1 MTNDE
6 DKKMKKK
13 IILIED
19 DENLR
24 RGISFY
30 LEQEDYEVFVNG
42 RVKGALGLIQETS
55 PDLIILDV
63 TLPDGNGFELC
74 QEIRQVSTV
83 PLFFLTAHD
92 LESDILTGLSIGGD
106 DYLTKPFSL
115 AILKAKVA
123 LLFKKQE
130 DRTKKIVLQP
140 FVLNL
145 DSHRLFKNDV
155 EIPLSTTEFRLINYL
170 MKNAGI
176 VLEKELLLEALWDDQ
191 GKFVDE
197 NVLSVNIRR
206 IRLKIEAD
214 PKNPQYI
221 ETIRGIGYLWK
232 RGE

>member
-1 MTNDE
+1 
-6 DKKMKKK
+6 MKKK

-30 LEQEDYEVFVNG
+30 LEQEGYEVVINN
-42 RVKGALGLIQETS
+42 RVQGAVELIQEML

-74 QEIRQVSTV
+74 QQIRTFSAV

-115 AILKAKVA
+115 AILRAKVA

-130 DRTKKIVLQP
+130 NRSQKIESPP

-145 DSHRLFKNDV
+145 DNHRLFKYDREV
-155 EIPLSTTEFRLINYL
+155 LLSSTEFRLINYL

-176 VLEKELLLEALWDDQ
+176 VLEKELLLENLWDDQ

-197 NVLSVNIRR
+197 NALSVNIRR
-206 IRLKIEAD
+206 IRLKIEED
-214 PKNPQYI
+214 PKHPQYI
-221 ETIRGIGYLWK
+221 ETVRGVGYIWK

>member
-1 MTNDE
+1 M
-6 DKKMKKK
+6 
-13 IILIED
+13 ED

-42 RVKGALGLIQETS
+42 GVKGALGLIQETS

-83 PLFFLTAHD
+83 SIFFLTAHD

-145 DSHRLFKNDV
+145 DSHRLFKNDM

-176 VLEKELLLEALWDDQ
+176 VLEKELLLEVLWDDQ

-206 IRLKIEAD
+206 IRLKIEVD

>member
-1 MTNDE
+1 
-6 DKKMKKK
+6 MKKK

-30 LEQEDYEVFVNG
+30 LEQEGYEVFTNN
-42 RVKGALGLIQETS
+42 RVQGTVELIHEIL

-74 QEIRQVSTV
+74 QEIRKDSSV
-83 PLFFLTAHD
+83 PIFFLTAHD
-92 LESDILTGLSIGGD
+92 LESDVLTGLSIGGD

-115 AILKAKVA
+115 AILKAKIA
-123 LLFKKQE
+123 LLFKKEENRINQIE
-130 DRTKKIVLQP
+130 LPP

-145 DSHRLFKNDV
+145 DNHRLFKHDQ
-155 EIPLSTTEFRLINYL
+155 EIFISSTEFRLIDYL

-176 VLEKELLLEALWDDQ
+176 VLEKELLLENLWDDK
-191 GKFVDE
+191 GNFVDE
-197 NVLSVNIRR
+197 NILSVNIRR
-206 IRLKIEAD
+206 IRLKIEED

-221 ETIRGIGYLWK
+221 ETVRGVGYIWK
-232 RGE
+232 RSD

>member
-42 RVKGALGLIQETS
+42 GVKGALGLIQETS

-74 QEIRQVSTV
+74 REIRQVSTV

>member
-1 MTNDE
+1 
-6 DKKMKKK
+6 MKKK
-13 IILIED
+13 IFLIED

-30 LEQEDYEVFVNG
+30 LEQEGYEVFINN
-42 RVKGALGLIQETS
+42 RVQGAVKLIQEKL
-55 PDLIILDV
+55 PDLVILDV

-74 QEIRQVSTV
+74 QKIRTFSAV

-115 AILKAKVA
+115 AILRAKVA

-130 DRTKKIVLQP
+130 NRSQKIELPP

-145 DSHRLFKNDV
+145 DNHRLFKYDREV
-155 EIPLSTTEFRLINYL
+155 PLSSTEFRLINYL

-176 VLEKELLLEALWDDQ
+176 VLEKELLLENLWDDQ

-197 NVLSVNIRR
+197 NALSVNIRR
-206 IRLKIEAD
+206 IRLKIEED
-214 PKNPQYI
+214 PKHPQYI
-221 ETIRGIGYLWK
+221 QTVRGVGYIWK

>member
-1 MTNDE
+1 
-6 DKKMKKK
+6 MKKK

-30 LEQEDYEVFVNG
+30 LEQEGYEVIVIN
-42 RVKGALGLIQETS
+42 RVQGSIEKIRKNS

-74 QEIRQVSTV
+74 QEIREFSDI
-83 PLFFLTAHD
+83 PIFFLTAHD

-123 LLFKKQE
+123 LVFKKKE
-130 DRTKKIVLQP
+130 DQSRKIELPP
-140 FVLNL
+140 FTLNL
-145 DSHRLFKNDV
+145 DTHRLFKNGQ
-155 EIPLSTTEFRLINYL
+155 EIPMSSTEFRLINYL

-176 VLEKELLLEALWDDQ
+176 VLEKEALLETLWDDQ

-197 NVLSVNIRR
+197 NALSVNIRR
-206 IRLKIEAD
+206 IRVKLEED
-214 PKNPQYI
+214 PKKPKYI
-221 ETIRGIGYLWK
+221 ETVRGVGYLWK
-232 RGE
+232 RRE

>member
-1 MTNDE
+1 MT
-6 DKKMKKK
+6 KK

-30 LEQEDYEVFVNG
+30 LEQEGYEVIVIN
-42 RVKGALGLIQETS
+42 RVQGSIEKIRKNS

-74 QEIRQVSTV
+74 QEIWKFSAV
-83 PLFFLTAHD
+83 PIFFLTAHD

-123 LLFKKQE
+123 LVFKKKE
-130 DRTKKIVLQP
+130 DQSRKIELPP
-140 FVLNL
+140 FMLNL
-145 DSHRLFKNDV
+145 DTHRLFKNGQ
-155 EIPLSTTEFRLINYL
+155 EIPMSSTEFRLINYL

-176 VLEKELLLEALWDDQ
+176 VLEKEALLETLWDDQ

-197 NVLSVNIRR
+197 NALSVNIRR
-206 IRLKIEAD
+206 IRVKLEED
-214 PKNPQYI
+214 PKKPKYI
-221 ETIRGIGYLWK
+221 ETVRGVGYLWK
-232 RGE
+232 RRE

>member
-1 MTNDE
+1 
-6 DKKMKKK
+6 MKKK

-42 RVKGALGLIQETS
+42 GVKGALGLIQETS

-83 PLFFLTAHD
+83 SIFFLTAHD

-145 DSHRLFKNDV
+145 DSYRLFKNDV

>member
-1 MTNDE
+1 
-6 DKKMKKK
+6 MKKK

-42 RVKGALGLIQETS
+42 GVKGALGLIQETS

-74 QEIRQVSTV
+74 REIRQVSTV

>member
-1 MTNDE
+1 
-6 DKKMKKK
+6 MKKK

-42 RVKGALGLIQETS
+42 GVKGALGLIQETS

-83 PLFFLTAHD
+83 SIFFLTAHD

-145 DSHRLFKNDV
+145 DSHRLFKNDM

-176 VLEKELLLEALWDDQ
+176 VLEKELLLEVLWDDQ

-206 IRLKIEAD
+206 IRLKIEVD

>member
-1 MTNDE
+1 
-6 DKKMKKK
+6 MKKK
-13 IILIED
+13 IFLIED

-30 LEQEDYEVFVNG
+30 LEQEGYEVFINN
-42 RVKGALGLIQETS
+42 RVQGAVELIQEKL
-55 PDLIILDV
+55 PDLVILDV

-74 QEIRQVSTV
+74 QKIRTFSAV

-115 AILKAKVA
+115 AILRAKVA
-123 LLFKKQE
+123 LLFKKKENRSQ
-130 DRTKKIVLQP
+130 KIELPP

-145 DSHRLFKNDV
+145 DNHRLFKYDREV
-155 EIPLSTTEFRLINYL
+155 PLSSTEFRLINYL

-176 VLEKELLLEALWDDQ
+176 VLEKELLLENLWDDQ

-197 NVLSVNIRR
+197 NALSVNIRR
-206 IRLKIEAD
+206 IRLKIEED
-214 PKNPQYI
+214 PKHPQYI
-221 ETIRGIGYLWK
+221 QTIRGVGYIWK

>member
-1 MTNDE
+1 
-6 DKKMKKK
+6 MKKK

-30 LEQEDYEVFVNG
+30 LEQEGYQVLINS
-42 RVKGALGLIQETS
+42 RVSGTIELIKDTS

-74 QEIRQVSTV
+74 KKIRTFFTA
-83 PLFFLTAHD
+83 PIFFLTAHD

-123 LLFKKQE
+123 LIVKKQI
-130 DRTKKIVLQP
+130 DRAKTIELLP

-145 DSHRLFKNDV
+145 DTHRLFKNDQ
-155 EIPLSTTEFRLINYL
+155 EIPMSSTEFRLINYL
-170 MKNAGI
+170 MKNAGV
-176 VLEKELLLEALWDDQ
+176 VLEKELLLETLWDDQ

-197 NVLSVNIRR
+197 NALSVNIRR
-206 IRLKIEAD
+206 IRLKIEDD

-221 ETIRGIGYLWK
+221 ETVRGVGYTWK
-232 RGE
+232 KE

>member
-1 MTNDE
+1 
-6 DKKMKKK
+6 MKKK
-13 IILIED
+13 ILLIED

-30 LEQEDYEVFVNG
+30 LEQEGYEVFINN
-42 RVKGALGLIQETS
+42 RVQGAVELIQERL
-55 PDLIILDV
+55 PDLVILDV

-74 QEIRQVSTV
+74 QKIRTFSAV

-115 AILKAKVA
+115 AILRAKVA

-130 DRTKKIVLQP
+130 NRSQKIESPP

-145 DSHRLFKNDV
+145 DNHRLFKYDQEV
-155 EIPLSTTEFRLINYL
+155 LLSSTEFRLINYL

-176 VLEKELLLEALWDDQ
+176 VLEKELLLENLWDDQ

-197 NVLSVNIRR
+197 NALSVNIRR
-206 IRLKIEAD
+206 IRLKIEED
-214 PKNPQYI
+214 PKHPQYI
-221 ETIRGIGYLWK
+221 ETVRGVGYIWK

>member
-1 MTNDE
+1 
-6 DKKMKKK
+6 MKKK

-30 LEQEDYEVFVNG
+30 LEQEGYEVFINN
-42 RVKGALGLIQETS
+42 RVQGAVELIQEKL

-74 QEIRQVSTV
+74 QKIRKFSTT

-92 LESDILTGLSIGGD
+92 LESDVLTGLSIGGD

-115 AILKAKVA
+115 AILKAKIA

-130 DRTKKIVLQP
+130 NQTKKIELSP

-145 DSHRLFKNDV
+145 DNHRLFKHEQ
-155 EIPLSTTEFRLINYL
+155 EIAMSSTEFRLIDYL

-176 VLEKELLLEALWDDQ
+176 VLEKELLLENLWDDQ

-197 NVLSVNIRR
+197 NALSVNIRR
-206 IRLKIEAD
+206 IRVKIEED

-221 ETIRGIGYLWK
+221 ETVRGVGYIWK

>member
-1 MTNDE
+1 
-6 DKKMKKK
+6 MKKK

-42 RVKGALGLIQETS
+42 GVKGALGLIQETS

-74 QEIRQVSTV
+74 REIRQVSTV
-83 PLFFLTAHD
+83 PIFFLTAHD

>member
-1 MTNDE
+1 
-6 DKKMKKK
+6 MKKK
-13 IILIED
+13 ILLIED

-30 LEQEDYEVFVNG
+30 LEQEGYEVFINN
-42 RVKGALGLIQETS
+42 RVQGAVELIQERL
-55 PDLIILDV
+55 PDLVILDV

-74 QEIRQVSTV
+74 QKIRTFSAV

-115 AILKAKVA
+115 AILRAKVA

-130 DRTKKIVLQP
+130 NRSQKIESPP

-145 DSHRLFKNDV
+145 DNHRLFKYDREV
-155 EIPLSTTEFRLINYL
+155 LLSSTEFRLINYL

-176 VLEKELLLEALWDDQ
+176 VLEKELLLENLWDDQ

-197 NVLSVNIRR
+197 NALSVNIRR
-206 IRLKIEAD
+206 IRLKIEED
-214 PKNPQYI
+214 PKHPQYI
-221 ETIRGIGYLWK
+221 ETVRGVGYIWK